1 LSIYRPRRAGLRD
14 DAAMNSGRTV
24 FGQLLE
30 FLPRRAF
37 DSAIE
42 RYDGAKKVRGFSCM
56 DQLLCMVFAQL
67 TGRAS
72 LRETVSCL
80 RALGSR
86 RYHCGI
92 RVTPARSTLAE
103 ANERRNFRIFMDTAL
118 SMIASA
124 RMELPVDADLKR
136 LKVQAFAIDSTTI
149 DLCLTLF
156 PWALF
161 RRRKAGIKAH
171 TMIDLRVGIPVFMRV
186 SHAKVADV
194 SVLDE
199 ICFQAGAF
207 YVMDRGYVDFA
218 RFYRIHLA
226 GAFFITRSKRRM
238 DCHVRERLPVKPDG
252 AVKRDQLIRLRGPKS
267 RRLYPDTLRRVRF
280 IDPETGKRLTF
291 LTNHL
296 TLDALSI
303 ALLYRKRWK
312 IELLFK
318 WMKQHLHIK
327 AFFGTTPNAVKTQL
341 WIAVM
346 VYVLIHR
353 LKRRHGLTQ
362 TPNEIA
368 QILSV
373 MVFEKTRINQVFS
386 DIQQKITESE
396 NRNQLTLFDF

>member
-1 LSIYRPRRAGLRD
+1 
-14 DAAMNSGRTV
+14 MNSGRTV
-24 FGQLLE
+24 FAQLLE
-30 FLPRRAF
+30 LLPRRAF
-37 DSAIE
+37 DSAVE
-42 RYDGAKKVRGFSCM
+42 RYGGAKKLRLFSCM

-67 TGRAS
+67 TGRSS

-80 RALGSR
+80 GALGAR

-92 RVTPARSTLAE
+92 RAAPTRSTLAE
-103 ANERRNFRIFMDTAL
+103 ANERRDFRIFMDTAL

-124 RMELPVDADLKR
+124 RIELPVDADLRR
-136 LKVQAFAIDSTTI
+136 LKIHAFAIDSTTI
-149 DLCLTLF
+149 DLCLKLF

-171 TMIDLRVGIPVFMRV
+171 TMIDLRVGMPVFMRV

-199 ICFQAGAF
+199 ILFQAGAF

-226 GAFFITRSKRRM
+226 GAFFITRSKRKM
-238 DCHVRERLPVKPDG
+238 DCRVRVRLPVEADG
-252 AVKRDQLIRLRGPKS
+252 PIQRDQLIRLRGPKS
-267 RRLYPDTLRRVRF
+267 RTFYPDTLRRVRF

-296 TLDALSI
+296 TLDALLI
-303 ALLYRKRWK
+303 ALLYRKRWQ

-341 WIAVM
+341 WIAVI
-346 VYVLIHR
+346 VYVLIHL
-353 LKRRHGLTQ
+353 LKHGNGLRQ

-373 MVFEKTRINQVFS
+373 MIIEKTEINQAFS
-386 DIQQKITESE
+386 EIEQKTEGDE
-396 NRNQLTLFDF
+396 NRNQLTLFEF